1 MSKFSNIWVWA
12 GELMDSGY
20 APPDAMRVVSGSLLS
35 DPRFVPLTSITVADS
50 PYTVTEDDIYID
62 ADASGGSITVNLP
75 AGIEGRI
82 YNVKNSSGSGSN
94 TVTVVPD
101 GTETVDGAAS
111 AILQPTPTRESITIV
126 YKESAT
132 DWRIV

>member
-1 MSKFSNIWVWA
+1 
-12 GELMDSGY
+12 
-20 APPDAMRVVSGSLLS
+20 VVSGSLLS

-82 YNVKNSSGSGSN
+82 INVKNSSSSGSN
-94 TVTVVPD
+94 IVTVVPD